1 MSNSRIRVRLSKWDE
16 YLASDVKT
24 GAAKLKRQLQPIME
38 WNVYYEVADL
48 PPPNWLSVSFAW
60 REYLSQELRPVKR
73 RHGPPHP
80 GTLDVVLEISA
91 IQSNT
96 IYDLEYRSLS
106 LNWAGVRLL
115 SKMLDRVTNRI
126 RLERLARLQLH
137 DTRKVFDPSVWDL
150 VPYGLE

>member
-24 GAAKLKRQLQPIME
+24 GVALEKSLQPIME
-38 WNVYYEVADL
+38 WNVHYDVVDL
-48 PPPNWLSVSFAW
+48 PPPNWLSVSLAW
-60 REYLSQELRPVKR
+60 KEYLETELRPVKR

-91 IQSNT
+91 HQSDSV
-96 IYDLEYRSLS
+96 YDLEYRQLS

-115 SKMLDRVTNRI
+115 AKMLDRVTNRI
-126 RLERLARLQLH
+126 RLERLARMQLR
-137 DTRKVFDPSVWDL
+137 DVRRVYDPTVWEL
-150 VPYGLE
+150 VPYDFE